1 MAISPPQLNH
11 ECRENEINISYLTA
25 LNRKANQRY
34 KKKANFTK
42 QIHNSIYLLD
52 SISKRY
58 IPEHNYTCTLYIQP
72 IWFPNGYILTDWKLR
87 KNWMG
92 GCDQLF
98 LTKGFE
104 RSLGILQSQIKK
116 NQKSTS
122 KCLTNTQFFRE
133 SPWVLTTVNHKR
145 NLSSPR
151 ERERKGDGRV
161 ALLCK
166 PGTRFNNTLRS
177 KTSIIYTMSGPTM
190 KKEREREKTTLFNVS
205 TA

>member
-1 MAISPPQLNH
+1 MHIVYSTNLVSKWIYTYWLEAPKELNG
-11 ECRENEINISYLTA
+11 RMWPVVFD
-25 LNRKANQRY
+25 QRVGEVTWY
-34 KKKANFTK
+34 FTVTNK
-42 QIHNSIYLLD
+42 
-52 SISKRY
+52 
-58 IPEHNYTCTLYIQP
+58 
-72 IWFPNGYILTDWKLR
+72 
-87 KNWMG
+87 
-92 GCDQLF
+92 
-98 LTKGFE
+98 
-104 RSLGILQSQIKK
+104 KK

>member
-1 MAISPPQLNH
+1 MHIVYSTNLVSKWIYTYWLEAPKELNG
-11 ECRENEINISYLTA
+11 RMWPVVFD
-25 LNRKANQRY
+25 QRVWEVTWY
-34 KKKANFTK
+34 FTVTNNKKKTEVHVKVFDK
-42 QIHNSIYLLD
+42 
-52 SISKRY
+52 
-58 IPEHNYTCTLYIQP
+58 YTV
-72 IWFPNGYILTDWKLR
+72 FN
-87 KNWMG
+87 
-92 GCDQLF
+92 
-98 LTKGFE
+98 
-104 RSLGILQSQIKK
+104 
-116 NQKSTS
+116 
-122 KCLTNTQFFRE
+122 RE

>member
-1 MAISPPQLNH
+1 MHIVYSTNLVSKWIYTYWLEAPKELNG
-11 ECRENEINISYLTA
+11 RLWPVVFD
-25 LNRKANQRY
+25 QRVWEVTWY
-34 KKKANFTK
+34 FTVTNNK
-42 QIHNSIYLLD
+42 I
-52 SISKRY
+52 K
-58 IPEHNYTCTLYIQP
+58 PEVHVKVFDKYTV
-72 IWFPNGYILTDWKLR
+72 FN
-87 KNWMG
+87 
-92 GCDQLF
+92 
-98 LTKGFE
+98 
-104 RSLGILQSQIKK
+104 
-116 NQKSTS
+116 
-122 KCLTNTQFFRE
+122 RE
-133 SPWVLTTVNHKR
+133 SPWVLTPVNHKR